1 MALLSPSLV
10 RLGAA
15 PATKE
20 QAISDAGS
28 MLLAAGYI
36 DAGYVRSLLA
46 REEVANTYLG
56 NGVAIP
62 HGMVQHR
69 ALVKR
74 TGVAILQVPAGVVW
88 NEGQVAKLVVAI
100 AAQSDEHI
108 DVLKRLTRLMG
119 DEDALRRIIDAR
131 DPQEVVA
138 ALGDGAA
145 PRAAE
150 PAAPAEDFPEAFA
163 IALEYPTGLHARPA
177 TRWVD
182 TAKRFGSEI
191 RVRAGVESAS
201 AKSLVALLQLGI
213 RAGQLLHVSA
223 RGPDA
228 SAALD
233 ALRRIIVSLVPEEQA
248 QARAAEQAAKAAAS
262 GWTPRASPISIPGV
276 GASPGLAIGAV
287 RQHRARRLDPTD
299 APRGP
304 EVDGALLDAALE
316 AVAAELEVL
325 SVETGKRVG
334 AAEAGIFRAQRELI
348 RDPALVRS
356 TAVHVV
362 SGHGA
367 AWAWRQALDE
377 HAQGLRSVPNPLLAA
392 RAADLID
399 AGERVLRR
407 LMGIDGDALEVDA
420 PSILLAEDLS
430 PSDTATLDPEL
441 VLGLCTAHGGP
452 TSHMAILART
462 LGVPA
467 IVAAGGALL
476 EVEDGTPVILDGLLG
491 RLYVQPSREDIESA
505 RRWQADEAERR
516 RHEAELRA
524 QPAVTADGHRVEV
537 AANANRPDQAAA
549 ALDAGA
555 EGVGLMRTEFL
566 FLERASAPDEE
577 EQAAIYRAMVDVMA
591 GRPIV
596 IRTLDVGGD
605 KQVPYLDLPRE
616 QNPFL
621 GIRGARL
628 CLRRP
633 DLFEPQLRALYRAAR
648 HGPLSIMFPMVTT
661 IEEVEQL
668 RGLAERVRAQLGAP
682 RVPLGIMVEVPSVAV
697 MAEQFAEHVDFFSIG
712 TNDLTQYTLAV
723 DREHPELAAM
733 ANSLHPAVLR
743 LIERTVA
750 GARVHGK
757 WVGVCGGLAGDP
769 LGAVILVGL
778 GVDELS
784 MSARDIPAVKA
795 RLRSVTLVAAR
806 EIALR
811 ALGCETVAEVRALEA
826 AVDGAGTEHEAGS
839 LPGAFPGALPGALH

>member
-10 RLGAA
+10 RLGAT
-15 PATKE
+15 PLTKE

-46 REEVANTYLG
+46 REQVANTYLG

-62 HGMVQHR
+62 HGMVQDR

-88 NEGQVAKLVVAI
+88 NDGQVAKLVVAI

-108 DVLKRLTRLMG
+108 DVLRRLTRLMG
-119 DEDALRRIIDAR
+119 DEAALRHVIDAR

-138 ALGDGAA
+138 ALGEGA
-145 PRAAE
+145 
-150 PAAPAEDFPEAFA
+150 AAPAPAPAGPAEDLPERFA
-163 IALEYPTGLHARPA
+163 ISLEYPSGLHARPA
-177 TRWVD
+177 TRWVE
-182 TAKRFGSEI
+182 TAKRFAAEI
-191 RVRAGVESAS
+191 RVRSGPESAS

-213 RAGQLLHVSA
+213 KPGQLLHVSA

-228 SAALD
+228 GAALD
-233 ALRRIIVSLVPEEQA
+233 AIRRTIVALVPEEQA
-248 QARAAEQAAKAAAS
+248 QARAAEQAAKAAAAS
-262 GWTPRASPISIPGV
+262 GWVARSSPVAIAGV

-287 RQHRARRLDPTD
+287 RQHRPKRLEPDDT
-299 APRGP
+299 PRGR
-304 EVDGALLDAALE
+304 EEDGALLDAALD
-316 AVAAELEVL
+316 AISAELEEL
-325 SVETGKRVG
+325 SAVTGKRVG
-334 AAEAGIFRAQRELI
+334 AAEAGIFQAQRELI
-348 RDPALVRS
+348 RDPALIRS
-356 TAVHVV
+356 TAAHVV
-362 SGHGA
+362 AGHGA
-367 AWAWRQALDE
+367 AWSWRQALDE
-377 HAQGLRSVPNPLLAA
+377 HVQALRRVPNALLAA
-392 RAADLID
+392 RAADLGD

-407 LMGIDGDALEVDA
+407 LMGLDRDVLEVGDAA
-420 PSILLAEDLS
+420 ILLAEDLS
-430 PSDTATLDPEL
+430 PSDTATLDPER

-452 TSHMAILART
+452 TSHTAILART

-467 IVAAGGALL
+467 MVAAGGALL
-476 EVEDGTPVILDGLLG
+476 EVEDGTPAILDGQQG
-491 RLYVQPSREDIESA
+491 RLYLSPSAEDVESA
-505 RRWQADEAERR
+505 RRWQAEQADRR
-516 RHEAELRA
+516 RREAELRS

-549 ALDAGA
+549 ALQAGA
-555 EGVGLMRTEFL
+555 EGIGLMRTEFL
-566 FLERASAPDEE
+566 FLERASAPDED
-577 EQAAIYRAMVDVMA
+577 EQAAIYRGMVEVMA

-596 IRTLDVGGD
+596 IRTLDIGGD

-621 GIRGARL
+621 GVRGARL

-661 IEEVEQL
+661 IEEVVQL
-668 RGLAERVRAQLGAP
+668 RAVAERARAQLDGP
-682 RVPLGIMVEVPSVAV
+682 PVKLGIMVEVPTVAI
-697 MAEQFAEHVDFFSIG
+697 MAERFAAHVDFFSIG

-743 LIERTVA
+743 LVERTVA
-750 GARVHGK
+750 GARAHGR

-769 LGAVILVGL
+769 LGAVILAGL

-795 RLRSVTLVAAR
+795 RLRGVTLAAAQDLAR
-806 EIALR
+806 RSLA
-811 ALGCETVAEVRALEA
+811 CETVAEVSALE
-826 AVDGAGTEHEAGS
+826 EART
-839 LPGAFPGALPGALH
+839 

>member
-62 HGMVQHR
+62 HGMVQDR

-108 DVLKRLTRLMG
+108 DVLRRLTRLMG
-119 DEDALRRIIDAR
+119 DEVALRRVIDAR

-145 PRAAE
+145 PPRGDAR
-150 PAAPAEDFPEAFA
+150 PPAPAEDFPQRFA
-163 IALEYPTGLHARPA
+163 IELEYPTGLHARPA
-177 TRWVD
+177 TRWVE
-182 TAKRFGSEI
+182 TAKRFASEI
-191 RVRAGVESAS
+191 RVRAGAESAS
-201 AKSLVALLQLGI
+201 GKSLVSLLQLGV
-213 RAGQLLHVSA
+213 RGGQLLHVSA

-228 SAALD
+228 AAALD
-233 ALRRIIVSLVPEEQA
+233 ALRRTIVSLVPEEQA
-248 QARAAEQAAKAAAS
+248 QASAAEQAARVAAAA
-262 GWTPRASPISIPGV
+262 GWIARASPVSIAGV
-276 GASPGLAIGAV
+276 GASPGVAIGPV
-287 RQHRARRLDPTD
+287 RQYRAKRLEPGD
-299 APRGP
+299 APRGR
-304 EVDGALLDAALE
+304 EEDGALLDAALD
-316 AVAAELEVL
+316 AVAAELEEL
-325 SVETGKRVG
+325 SVATGKRVG

-348 RDPALVRS
+348 RDPALIRS
-356 TAVHVV
+356 TAGHIVA
-362 SGHGA
+362 GHGA
-367 AWAWRQALDE
+367 AWSWRQALDE
-377 HAQGLRSVPNPLLAA
+377 HVQGLRHVPNPLLAA
-392 RAADLID
+392 RAADLSD

-407 LMGIDGDALEVDA
+407 LMGLERDALEVGEA
-420 PSILLAEDLS
+420 SILLAEDLS
-430 PSDTATLDPEL
+430 PSDTATLDPER

-476 EVEDGTPVILDGLLG
+476 EVEDGTAAILDGQNG
-491 RLYVQPSREDIESA
+491 RLYVDPSREDVESA
-505 RRWQADEAERR
+505 RRWQAEQAERR
-516 RHEAELRA
+516 RREAELRA

-549 ALDAGA
+549 ALEAGA
-555 EGVGLMRTEFL
+555 EGIGLMRTEFL
-566 FLERASAPDEE
+566 FLERASAPDED
-577 EQAAIYRAMVDVMA
+577 EQAMIYRAMVDAMA

-596 IRTLDVGGD
+596 IRTLDIGGD

-621 GIRGARL
+621 GVRGARL

-648 HGPLSIMFPMVTT
+648 HGPMSIMFPMVTT

-668 RGLAERVRAQLGAP
+668 RALAERARAQLDAP
-682 RVPLGIMVEVPSVAV
+682 SVPLGIMVEVPSVAI
-697 MAEQFAEHVDFFSIG
+697 MAEWFAEHVDFFSIG

-769 LGAVILVGL
+769 LGAVLLAGL

-795 RLRSVTLVAAR
+795 RLRSVTLSAAQDL
-806 EIALR
+806 AVR
-811 ALGCETVAEVRALEA
+811 ALACETVAEVRALELAEEQRA
-826 AVDGAGTEHEAGS
+826 ASHEAG
-839 LPGAFPGALPGALH
+839 ALH